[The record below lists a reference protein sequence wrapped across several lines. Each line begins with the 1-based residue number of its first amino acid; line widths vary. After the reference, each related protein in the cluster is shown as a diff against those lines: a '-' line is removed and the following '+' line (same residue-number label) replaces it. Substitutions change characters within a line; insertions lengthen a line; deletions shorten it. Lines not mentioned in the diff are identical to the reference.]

1 MEKYKEKIIKQCE
14 KGVYSKPYIWIYM
27 DILAIKRE
35 PLRDSCETK
44 SDLKPEIKLHQNS
57 FQ

>member
-14 KGVYSKPYIWIYM
+14 KDVYSKTYIWIYMYIYGYVYIYIWIYM

-35 PLRDSCETK
+35 PLRDS
-44 SDLKPEIKLHQNS
+44 
-57 FQ
+57 

>member
-1 MEKYKEKIIKQCE
+1 
-14 KGVYSKPYIWIYM
+14 M